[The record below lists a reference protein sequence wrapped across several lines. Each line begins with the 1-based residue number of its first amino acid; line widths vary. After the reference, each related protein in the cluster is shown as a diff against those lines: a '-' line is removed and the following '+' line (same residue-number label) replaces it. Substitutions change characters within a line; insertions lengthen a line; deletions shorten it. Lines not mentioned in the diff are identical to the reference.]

1 MNMKEGLKYA
11 AIDLECATSDIGN
24 ICEIGLII
32 MEDGKEVFSFRSLV
46 RPVVPA
52 FGDWQ
57 RWNLTYSL
65 KDALSAPS
73 FPEVW
78 SRVADE
84 IKGIPLIAHNAS
96 QVECKHLG
104 HAFSHHQ
111 MKEEASTPFYCTLE
125 LARKAWPEIEKH
137 GIKSLARR
145 FNWEL
150 DHHNP
155 ESDARVCS
163 AVVELVAKE
172 KKINS
177 WEGLVA
183 KNQWNRHAI
192 PQFQNRLIVRAKHAA
207 PKKRADYIHEL
218 VTWKPT
224 AKFKAMSKGQSY
236 VISGFDNAQ
245 KQKLRMMGSKA
256 GLMHRRSVNERIDFL
271 VADVKMGAAKY
282 ARCVEYEIPIV
293 SMDEFLKQLEGM
305 KD

>member
-84 IKGIPLIAHNAS
+84 IKGIPIIAHNAS

-111 MKEEASTPFYCTLE
+111 MKEEANAPFYCTLE

-155 ESDARVCS
+155 ESLS
-163 AVVELVAKE
+163 
-172 KKINS
+172 
-177 WEGLVA
+177 
-183 KNQWNRHAI
+183 
-192 PQFQNRLIVRAKHAA
+192 LIH
-207 PKKRADYIHEL
+207 I
-218 VTWKPT
+218 
-224 AKFKAMSKGQSY
+224 
-236 VISGFDNAQ
+236 
-245 KQKLRMMGSKA
+245 
-256 GLMHRRSVNERIDFL
+256 
-271 VADVKMGAAKY
+271 
-282 ARCVEYEIPIV
+282 
-293 SMDEFLKQLEGM
+293 
-305 KD
+305 